1 MKGVHLAVLLTICMH
16 VFLVTGIEGPQ
27 CFHFTWPGTQIQDKN
42 ELNCTEFTPCI
53 EPLYIKD
60 TEPNTNEIWDEKV
73 IKKNDF
79 TYIKRMDRG
88 NVCVKFT
95 YIYNKAVVNVSYF
108 SGKITEDRTPIT
120 SGCYVQYIDGY
131 SIEVCACNSQDR
143 TKPCNSTIR
152 NTYSA
157 LIVSVVAAV
166 TLLTYEIFNTP

>member
-95 YIYNKAVVNVSYF
+95 YIYNKAV
-108 SGKITEDRTPIT
+108 GK
-120 SGCYVQYIDGY
+120 SQK
-131 SIEVCACNSQDR
+131 IERRSHQAVMFNILMD
-143 TKPCNSTIR
+143 
-152 NTYSA
+152 
-157 LIVSVVAAV
+157 IVSKYAPV
-166 TLLTYEIFNTP
+166 TLKTELNPVTRQLEIHIQH